1 MGKYDNFN
9 EEGEVFYFEVFVIVL
24 FGIVGLGNIVG
35 VFIVISLGGLGVVFW
50 MIIVGFLGMSI
61 KFMECILV

>member
-1 MGKYDNFN
+1 MGKYDDKN

-35 VFIVISLGGLGVVFW
+35 VVIVISVGGLGVVFW
-50 MIIVGFLGMSI
+50 MIFVGFLGMSI
-61 KFMECILV
+61 KFIECSLV